1 MPNSWGA
8 LGAESKGRA
17 CSSVGKLAASHPLA
31 SSLYPLFLEDRS
43 LCRMD
48 DPKPTRRRKPP
59 TQLIVSE
66 QSKAAMRARLD
77 SEEGQRCLDELAKI
91 IAEWSAKSMPPDLL
105 QALVE
110 EKGHATLKDLWPE
123 IVTAFFKACSN
134 PAPRK
139 PRS

>member
-1 MPNSWGA
+1 
-8 LGAESKGRA
+8 
-17 CSSVGKLAASHPLA
+17 
-31 SSLYPLFLEDRS
+31 
-43 LCRMD
+43 MD

-66 QSKAAMRARLD
+66 QSKAAMKARLD

-134 PAPRK
+134 PAPRR

>member
-1 MPNSWGA
+1 
-8 LGAESKGRA
+8 
-17 CSSVGKLAASHPLA
+17 
-31 SSLYPLFLEDRS
+31 
-43 LCRMD
+43 
-48 DPKPTRRRKPP
+48 
-59 TQLIVSE
+59 
-66 QSKAAMRARLD
+66 MRARLD